1 MFSVNVSLQHI
12 FATDYNVRHPDLT
25 DLVNPG
31 DEPPSFVIASSILG
45 GTIAAVIWSIV
56 LLYLMFPPDKVKSLD
71 STEMETEFGGERERE
86 RESLRLLIKSPMSA
100 HFKKTL

>member
-71 STEMETEFGGERERE
+71 STEMAVWRRKRKRKRKFKAFDK
-86 RESLRLLIKSPMSA
+86 ESNECP
-100 HFKKTL
+100 F